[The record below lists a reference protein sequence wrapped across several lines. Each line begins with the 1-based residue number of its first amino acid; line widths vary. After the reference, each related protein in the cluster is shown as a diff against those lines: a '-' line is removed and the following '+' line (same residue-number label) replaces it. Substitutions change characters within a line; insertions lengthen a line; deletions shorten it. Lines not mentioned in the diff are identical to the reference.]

1 MSNDGCRFTIAAD
14 GYFYRRLETGLSYLK
29 IGIGIGQ
36 EGLSYNRTVPTGERR
51 LTEREQSVD
60 STPTVAV
67 SETGPASFTTGGILY
82 LSARSGVTSL
92 DSLCL

>member
-36 EGLSYNRTVPTGERR
+36 EGLSHNRIVPRGNRR
-51 LTEREQSVD
+51 LTERARSVYFA
-60 STPTVAV
+60 PTTAV

-82 LSARSGVTSL
+82 LSARSGVTWL